1 MSASNSP
8 RHPQSSSSPRPLVD
22 ALRDMVARF
31 YKNGL
36 LLNDDFELER
46 LQAKAERAEIEL
58 VASASLEALAAAAPE
73 AGVVYGTKVYPLP
86 EGFDER
92 LREKVTQTLD
102 SGARL
107 IYYALLREELSDTLP
122 YWVDEGFLRQ
132 RLRRTATS
140 SSKAYVVRFDDD
152 AYLRAE
158 SRFAAHTDPSEDELV
173 AAEIVRVWGDSKV
186 VSFDELRA
194 KLPCVPE
201 ENLKRALKRD
211 EFIPNAKNEFTRY
224 DLVEFDH
231 DALKKTR
238 QTVSNAMIYKK
249 FFPLPKLP
257 LGKTP
262 VLNEELSEIAIQR
275 ALYKKTLA
283 DRFDLSGKLIVAKGE
298 TVSTT
303 DAGIAYCLAKDRV
316 TVNEVLEYAK
326 EIAGTFT
333 VQSAVNIV
341 FKSMVRI
348 SEHSFVNKELIHF
361 DIEKVDQALSDIF
374 KKNEYI
380 PVQWFTTF
388 ATFPECG
395 YQWNQCLL
403 EGFVCHFSRE
413 FDLVVHSYNIKNLGV
428 IARKSRSFETL
439 DEIIDHA
446 VGQSRCV
453 LEKQSVLEW
462 LKSNGYLYSVHY
474 TRIDTVIKNA
484 RCYREGNN

>member
-1 MSASNSP
+1 
-8 RHPQSSSSPRPLVD
+8 
-22 ALRDMVARF
+22 MVARF

-132 RLRRTATS
+132 RLRRTELS

-173 AAEIVRVWGDSKV
+173 AAEIVRAWGDSKV

-298 TVSTT
+298 TVSVV
-303 DAGIAYCLAKDRV
+303 DV
-316 TVNEVLEYAK
+316 TMDFCKEHDEVTIQEVHEYL
-326 EIAGTFT
+326 
-333 VQSAVNIV
+333 QSLTGPIKIQRAVHCV
-341 FKSMVRI
+341 SKSMVRV
-348 SEHSFVNKELIHF
+348 SLHKYVHPRLFHF
-361 DIEKVDQALSDIF
+361 DVSKIDAILESIF
-374 KKNEYI
+374 GELEYI
-380 PVQWFTTF
+380 PVQSFSMFT
-388 ATFPECG
+388 TFPECG
-395 YQWNQCLL
+395 YSWNRHLL
-403 EGFVCHFSRE
+403 EGYVTHFSKK
-413 FDLVVHSYNIKNLGV
+413 FDLVVHDYNLKNLGV
-428 IARKSRSFETL
+428 IAKKNRTLKTL
-439 DEIIDHA
+439 DHIIDHA
-446 VGQSRCV
+446 ISQSLCP
-453 LEKQSVLEW
+453 LNKESVIDW
-462 LKSNGYLYSVHY
+462 LKMNGYLHSSLYV
-474 TRIDTVIKNA
+474 RIDAAIENA
-484 RCYREGNN
+484 RIYREEQF